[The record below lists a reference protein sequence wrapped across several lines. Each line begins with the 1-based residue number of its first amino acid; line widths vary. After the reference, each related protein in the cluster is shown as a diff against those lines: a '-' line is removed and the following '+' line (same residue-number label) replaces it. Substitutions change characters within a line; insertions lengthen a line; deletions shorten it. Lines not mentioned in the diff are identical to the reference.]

1 MTNMT
6 KTALLLIDMQN
17 GFFSPKGS
25 IARIGFPIENL
36 QPAIAPCQ
44 ALLTAARKAG
54 MPVAFTRY
62 VYQPGLTDGGVMVDD
77 LVPELRR
84 ENALVRGTWDADII
98 PELSPAPGEAVFDKN
113 RPSALLNTG
122 LEDWLKAGGIT
133 RVIIAGVTT
142 SCCVETSVRD
152 LSQRDYH
159 VLIAADACAEV
170 DEERHRVA
178 LRTLSLLFAR
188 TATTAEI
195 TASLAGHIDAAA

>member
-1 MTNMT
+1 MTSDA

-17 GFFSPKGS
+17 GFFSPEGS
-25 IARIGFPIENL
+25 IARVGFPIEKL
-36 QPAIAPCQ
+36 HSAIVPCQ
-44 ALLTAARKAG
+44 RLLAAAREAG
-54 MPVAFTRY
+54 VPIAFTRY
-62 VYQPGLTDGGVMVDD
+62 VFQPGLTDGGVMVDD

-84 ENALVRGTWDADII
+84 ENALVRGSWDADILE
-98 PELSPAPGEAVFDKN
+98 ELTPAPGEAIFDKN
-113 RPSALLNTG
+113 RPSALLGTG
-122 LEDWLKAGGIT
+122 LEAWLQAQAIT

-188 TATTAEI
+188 TASTDEI
-195 TASLAGHIDAAA
+195 IASLSGALHAAA

>member
-1 MTNMT
+1 MTN
-6 KTALLLIDMQN
+6 TALLLIDMQN

-25 IARIGFPIENL
+25 IARIGFPIHNL
-36 QPAIAPCQ
+36 LPAIAPCQ
-44 ALLTAARKAG
+44 ALLAAARKAG
-54 MPVAFTRY
+54 LPVAFTRY

-98 PELSPAPGEAVFDKN
+98 PELSPASGEAVFDKN

-122 LEDWLKAGGIT
+122 LEDWLKAKGIT

-195 TASLAGHIDAAA
+195 VDSLTGAIDAAA